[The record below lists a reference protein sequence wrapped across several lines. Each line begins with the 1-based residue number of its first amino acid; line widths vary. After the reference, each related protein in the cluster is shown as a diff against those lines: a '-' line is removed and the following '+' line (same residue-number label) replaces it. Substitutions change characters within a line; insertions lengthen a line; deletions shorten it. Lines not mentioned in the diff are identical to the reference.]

1 MAKKS
6 GTVKI
11 SPQVLA
17 TIARLT
23 TLSVPGV
30 VAMHH
35 DISAGMDRWL
45 LGRGTA
51 EGVRIDVVDDAVAV
65 DLFIVAA
72 QDINILQLGREIQA
86 RVARAITDMVGM
98 PVLHVNVHVE
108 DVQRLPEGDAEDLA

>member
-1 MAKKS
+1 MEDRL

-30 VAMHH
+30 LFMFRGLSSGV
-35 DISAGMDRWL
+35 DRWL
-45 LGRGTA
+45 RGKGA
-51 EGVRIDVVDDAVAV
+51 ADGVRIEVVDDAVAV
-65 DLFIVAA
+65 NLSIVAA
-72 QDINILQLGREIQA
+72 HDVNILELGREIQA
-86 RVARAITDMVGM
+86 RVARAITDLVGM

-108 DVQRLPEGDAEDLA
+108 DVRRVVGEGSEA